1 MVPGA
6 ARARVHGGASVQ
18 RKQRAGPPCSLPLCK
33 KQRSA
38 RATVL
43 RSRSAPLR
51 RRLANA
57 HRAVHCRGRAL
68 PPRRGCCRHQ
78 LSRGHQAWW
87 LCKPRTAPM
96 AGPPVGDRSLARLK
110 KPPDRLEALSTGMEA
125 FSRGARVSAV
135 QLLGRPLRD
144 AAAASLDK
152 ILEVRGPAQCKAGFG
167 QGCVPARRR

>member
-1 MVPGA
+1 MRIARCTA
-6 ARARVHGGASVQ
+6 A
-18 RKQRAGPPCSLPLCK
+18 AGRCRHAAAAAATSSLT
-33 KQRSA
+33 A
-38 RATVL
+38 I
-43 RSRSAPLR
+43 
-51 RRLANA
+51 
-57 HRAVHCRGRAL
+57 
-68 PPRRGCCRHQ
+68 RRGGSASHE
-78 LSRGHQAWW
+78 LDVFA
-87 LCKPRTAPM
+87 M